1 MFEAA
6 NAPVIHVDRLRR
18 TFGKLEAVN
27 DISFDVYPGEIFG
40 FLGPNGAGKSTTI
53 NMLCTLLRPTS
64 GSATIAG
71 YDIVQQRVK
80 VRESIGLI
88 FQEPS
93 LDENLT
99 ADENLRF
106 HAAVY
111 GLPAQ
116 ISQQRREELLK
127 LVDLYNRKDSQVRTF
142 SGGMKRRLE
151 IARGLLHHP
160 RVLFLDEP
168 TIGLDPQARLNL
180 WTHLLELRQQ
190 QHLTI
195 FMTTHYMDEAEY
207 CDRIAIIDHG
217 KIVALDTPA
226 NLKRMVGGD
235 VFHLKTSDNPQA
247 AQELRQHFH
256 VEPRQEQEALI
267 FEMAG
272 GEEMVPRVVEA
283 LTVRITSISVH
294 QPTLDDVFIKLTGR
308 DIRDEEVDDKAQLR
322 AYMRQQGGRLR

>member
-1 MFEAA
+1 MITQERPSQAVPPVSTPQALAQQEMTPMFEAA

-111 GLPAQ
+111 GLPRSA
-116 ISQQRREELLK
+116 S
-127 LVDLYNRKDSQVRTF
+127 SA
-142 SGGMKRRLE
+142 
-151 IARGLLHHP
+151 ARNCSSWL
-160 RVLFLDEP
+160 
-168 TIGLDPQARLNL
+168 
-180 WTHLLELRQQ
+180 
-190 QHLTI
+190 
-195 FMTTHYMDEAEY
+195 
-207 CDRIAIIDHG
+207 
-217 KIVALDTPA
+217 
-226 NLKRMVGGD
+226 
-235 VFHLKTSDNPQA
+235 
-247 AQELRQHFH
+247 
-256 VEPRQEQEALI
+256 
-267 FEMAG
+267 
-272 GEEMVPRVVEA
+272 
-283 LTVRITSISVH
+283 TSITARIVRCAPF
-294 QPTLDDVFIKLTGR
+294 QVG
-308 DIRDEEVDDKAQLR
+308 
-322 AYMRQQGGRLR
+322 

>member
-1 MFEAA
+1 M
-6 NAPVIHVDRLRR
+6 
-18 TFGKLEAVN
+18 
-27 DISFDVYPGEIFG
+27 
-40 FLGPNGAGKSTTI
+40 
-53 NMLCTLLRPTS
+53 
-64 GSATIAG
+64 
-71 YDIVQQRVK
+71 
-80 VRESIGLI
+80 
-88 FQEPS
+88 
-93 LDENLT
+93 
-99 ADENLRF
+99 
-106 HAAVY
+106 
-111 GLPAQ
+111 
-116 ISQQRREELLK
+116 
-127 LVDLYNRKDSQVRTF
+127 RTF

-190 QHLTI
+190 QHLII

-283 LTVRITSISVH
+283 LTVRITSISVR